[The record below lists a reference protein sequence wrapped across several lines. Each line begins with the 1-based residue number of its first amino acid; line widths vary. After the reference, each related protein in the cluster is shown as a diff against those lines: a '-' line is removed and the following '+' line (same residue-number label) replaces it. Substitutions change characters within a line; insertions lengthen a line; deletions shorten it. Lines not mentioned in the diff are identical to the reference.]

1 MDEFLFNDPYELGP
15 PLEPARPRLEYPPTL
30 PRDLALFPE
39 KLEGVLEANNTSHDE
54 LTLLMTN
61 TVFRKEL
68 AEWQRKVVEENYG
81 VTARAEVLVKQG
93 LQDLQDAMRD
103 VDVGVETKLK
113 IQNYFAT
120 LAGLMNKKEAVQQ
133 NNAPQVNIQINL

>member
-1 MDEFLFNDPYELGP
+1 MDEFLFHDPFETGP
-15 PLEPARPRLEYPPTL
+15 ALPQVRPRLEYPPTL

-39 KLEGVLEANNTSHDE
+39 KLEEVLEANNTDHVE
-54 LTLLMTN
+54 FQNLLKN
-61 TVFRKEL
+61 TTFRKEL

-93 LQDLQDAMRD
+93 LQDLQEAMKD
-103 VDVGVETKLK
+103 DEVGVETKLK

-120 LAGLMNKKEAVQQ
+120 LAGLMNKKEPVQQ

>member
-1 MDEFLFNDPYELGP
+1 MDEFLFNDPYEMGP
-15 PLEPARPRLEYPPTL
+15 PLTQPRPRLEYPPTL

-39 KLEGVLEANNTSHDE
+39 KLDEVLEANEVTHEE
-54 LTLLMTN
+54 LKLLMNN
-61 TVFRKEL
+61 TMFRKEL

-120 LAGLMNKKEAVQQ
+120 LAGLMNKKESTQQ
-133 NNAPQVNIQINL
+133 SNAPQVNIQINL

>member
-1 MDEFLFNDPYELGP
+1 MDEFLFNDPYEMGP
-15 PLEPARPRLEYPPTL
+15 PLAPARVKLEYPATL
-30 PRDLALFPE
+30 PRDMALFPE
-39 KLEGVLEANNTSHDE
+39 KLDEVLEANNTSREQLDH
-54 LTLLMTN
+54 LMNN

-103 VDVGVETKLK
+103 DDVGVETKLK

-120 LAGLMNKKEAVQQ
+120 LAGLMNKKEQTQQ